1 LTKFLVKCQR
11 VDDLAKNLNQ
21 PDLLDLIRIF
31 LRRQLNSESI
41 SDVSSSSSLDDLP
54 QFRAREKIVVYKSA
68 VATFFAPSDISGIGG
83 MRRERIRAIS
93 NWRNDGSRYDCM
105 FVNTDPTED
114 GMRGL
119 DVARARL
126 FFSFRHSGVVYPC
139 ALVEWYSRI
148 GDAPH
153 DNTGMWMVEPDVK
166 ADGTAFSAVIHID
179 SIFRAAHLIGVYGED
194 FVPRGIQ
201 PCHSLDIFHTY
212 YVNKFIDHQAFEIA
226 Y

>member
-93 NWRNDGSRYDCM
+93 NWRNDGS
-105 FVNTDPTED
+105 
-114 GMRGL
+114 
-119 DVARARL
+119 
-126 FFSFRHSGVVYPC
+126 
-139 ALVEWYSRI
+139 
-148 GDAPH
+148 
-153 DNTGMWMVEPDVK
+153 
-166 ADGTAFSAVIHID
+166 
-179 SIFRAAHLIGVYGED
+179 
-194 FVPRGIQ
+194 
-201 PCHSLDIFHTY
+201 
-212 YVNKFIDHQAFEIA
+212 
-226 Y
+226 